1 MRDLIVELVKYNMTY
16 WKRRVHSSQCHIIH
30 VIYRK
35 SNIANKNTSRKK
47 AELVNIL
54 IVYDYFISF

>member
-1 MRDLIVELVKYNMTY
+1 VTNN
-16 WKRRVHSSQCHIIH
+16 QCHILR

-35 SNIANKNTSRKK
+35 SNIANKNTSCTK

-54 IVYDYFISF
+54 ILYDYFISF